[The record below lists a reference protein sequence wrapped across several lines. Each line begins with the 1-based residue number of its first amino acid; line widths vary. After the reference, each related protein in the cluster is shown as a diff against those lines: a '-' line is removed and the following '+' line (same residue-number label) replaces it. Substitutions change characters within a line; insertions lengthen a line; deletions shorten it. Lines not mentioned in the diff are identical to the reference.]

1 MRLPKCACALH
12 GDTGERQPRRPPLP
26 SSRPARA
33 GPRACEGRWH
43 VRGASED
50 GAWRLEES
58 RKVQVQRKDP
68 NGLPRVIGS
77 HGRALSTAGAAGHT
91 GRLLGEGKPPELG
104 ARA

>member
-1 MRLPKCACALH
+1 MQLPKCALH
-12 GDTGERQPRRPPLP
+12 EDTGERQPWRPPLP

-33 GPRACEGRWH
+33 GPRACKGRWH

-68 NGLPRVIGS
+68 EWPPEGNGEPWESPEHSRGGGA
-77 HGRALSTAGAAGHT
+77 HGAAA
-91 GRLLGEGKPPELG
+91 GRGEAPELG